1 MSAPGAA
8 QQLIEDE
15 EIGKAFDGRLL
26 RRLWPWVRPYRKRAL
41 VSIALVVPAFSLEVM
56 GPILLWAGADYWS
69 GHPLPAWLAPPG
81 DLDPVWWLGGLFVVA
96 SLGNLL
102 LDYVQ
107 AMLLAITG
115 QSAMRDMRR
124 DVFAHIQKLHMGFFD
139 GYPVGRLVT
148 RATGDIEH
156 VSEAFTA
163 GLVLLVTDVL
173 RMVGFAVVLFQIDAR
188 LAGWTFLVI
197 PPLAAAAFVFRWRVR
212 EAFRRSRVLIARL
225 NATLQESVTGMKVI
239 QLFARETRNQRE
251 FERLNA
257 EHRDS
262 WVDSIRYDS
271 ALFSVVELAAGVVF
285 SIVVWKATGYG
296 TSPGVIVAFVRYMQR
311 FFMPLRDLSAKYSV
325 MQSAMASLERIY
337 LLLDTQ
343 PAVRD
348 AAAAAPAPILTGEA
362 GVAGISPQAPW
373 AGGRGEVE
381 FRDVWFAYRNED
393 WVLRGLSFRVAPG
406 ERAAF
411 VGATGAGKTTVIK
424 LLARLYEIQRGAIL
438 LDGVDIRM
446 IPQRELRRRV
456 GMVLQDVFLFGGTI
470 AENLALG
477 RDDLSRETLQR
488 AAAAVEADRFIAR
501 LPRGYDTE
509 LRERGANLSAGQR
522 QLLSFARALA
532 HGADVLVLDEATS
545 SIDTETEATLQR
557 GIHNLMQGKTALVI
571 AHRLSTIE
579 DVDRIYALHHGRLA
593 ESGTHAELL
602 AKDGLYA
609 RLYRLQY
616 GGEGE
621 RGAAAT

>member
-1 MSAPGAA
+1 MSAPAA
-8 QQLIEDE
+8 GQQLIEDE
-15 EIGKAFDGRLL
+15 DLGRAFDGRLL
-26 RRLWPWVRPYRKRAL
+26 RRLWHWVRPYRRRAL
-41 VSIALVVPAFSLEVM
+41 LSISLVAPAFALEVL
-56 GPILLWAGADYWS
+56 GPKLLGAGANFWS
-69 GHPLPAWLAPPG
+69 GTPLPAWLAAPG
-81 DLDPVWWLGGLFVVA
+81 TIDPIWWLGGLFVVV
-96 SLGNLL
+96 SLGNLF

-107 AMLLAITG
+107 AILLAVTG
-115 QSAMRDMRR
+115 QSAMRDMRS
-124 DVFAHIQKLHMGFFD
+124 DVFTHIQKLHMGFFD

-173 RMVGFAVVLFQIDAR
+173 RMVGFAVVLFHTDAR

-197 PPLAAAAFVFRWRVR
+197 PPLAVAAFVFRWRVR

-239 QLFARETRNQRE
+239 QLFSREARNQRE
-251 FERLNA
+251 FEALNA
-257 EHRDS
+257 DHRDS
-262 WVDSIRYDS
+262 WTQSIRYDS
-271 ALFSVVELAAGVVF
+271 ALFTVVELAAGVVF
-285 SIVVWKATGYG
+285 SIVIWKATGYG
-296 TSPGVIVAFVRYMQR
+296 SAGVIVEFVRYMQR

-325 MQSAMASLERIY
+325 MQSAMASLERIF

-348 AAAAAPAPILTGEA
+348 AVAPASTSLAHSTPLGSA
-362 GVAGISPQAPW
+362 AVSPRTP
-373 AGGRGEVE
+373 RGEVE
-381 FRDVWFAYRNED
+381 FRDVWFAYRGED
-393 WVLRGLSFRVAPG
+393 WVLRGLSFRVSPG

-456 GMVLQDVFLFGGTI
+456 GMVLQDVFLFSGTI
-470 AENLALG
+470 ADNLALG
-477 RDDLSRETLQR
+477 RADLTRETLQR
-488 AAAAVEADRFIAR
+488 AAVAVEADRFIAR

-545 SIDTETEATLQR
+545 SIDTETEGLLQR
-557 GIHNLMQGKTALVI
+557 GIHTLMEDKTALVI

-579 DVDRIYALHHGRLA
+579 DVDRIYALHHGKLA
-593 ESGTHAELL
+593 ESGSHSELL

-609 RLYRLQY
+609 RLYKLQY
-616 GGEGE
+616 SSEPPE
-621 RGAAAT
+621 AAAG

>member
-1 MSAPGAA
+1 MSATAPAPKQ

-15 EIGKAFDGRLL
+15 DLGRAFDGTLL
-26 RRLWPWVRPYRKRAL
+26 RRLWHWIKPYRRRAL
-41 VSIALVVPAFSLEVM
+41 LSISLVAPAFAFDVSAIV
-56 GPILLWAGADYWS
+56 ILGLATNSWAGIAIPS
-69 GHPLPAWLAPPG
+69 VLAPPAG
-81 DLDPVWWLGGLFVVA
+81 IDPIWWLGLLFAGV
-96 SLGNLL
+96 SLCNLG

-107 AMLLAITG
+107 AMLLATTG
-115 QSAMRDMRR
+115 QSAMRDLRR
-124 DVFAHIQKLHMGFFD
+124 DVFAHIQKLHMAFFD

-148 RATGDIEH
+148 RATSDVEH

-163 GLVLLVTDVL
+163 GLVLLVTDIL
-173 RMVGFAVVLFQIDAR
+173 RMAGYAAILFVVDAQ
-188 LAGWTFLVI
+188 LAAWTFLVI
-197 PPLAAAAFVFRWRVR
+197 PPLAFCAFLFRWRVR

-239 QLFARETRNQRE
+239 QLFSREARNQRE
-251 FERLNA
+251 FEALNG

-271 ALFSVVELAAGVVF
+271 ALFTVVELAAGVVF
-285 SIVVWKATGYG
+285 SVVIWKATGHG
-296 TSPGVIVAFVRYMQR
+296 SPGVIVMFIRFMTR

-325 MQSAMASLERIY
+325 MQSAMASLERIF
-337 LLLDTQ
+337 LLLDTK
-343 PAVRD
+343 PAVTD
-348 AAAAAPAPILTGEA
+348 AMAAPEHSGAL
-362 GVAGISPQAPW
+362 VARAHV
-373 AGGRGEVE
+373 ARGEVE

-393 WVLRGLSFRVAPG
+393 WVLRGLSFRIAAG

-438 LDGVDIRM
+438 LDGIDIRM
-446 IPQRELRRRV
+446 IPQRELRQRV
-456 GMVLQDVFLFGGTI
+456 GMVLQDVFLFSGTI
-470 AENLALG
+470 ADNLALG
-477 RDDLSRETLQR
+477 RSDLSQATLQR

-557 GIHNLMQGKTALVI
+557 GIHTLMQGKTALVI

-579 DVDRIYALHHGRLA
+579 DVDRIYALHHGKLA
-593 ESGTHAELL
+593 ESGSHTELL
-602 AKDGLYA
+602 AHDGLYA
-609 RLYRLQY
+609 RLHRLQY
-616 GGEGE
+616 GGE
-621 RGAAAT
+621 ATT

>member
-1 MSAPGAA
+1 MSAPPQQQQALFEEEELGRAIDGA
-8 QQLIEDE
+8 LL
-15 EIGKAFDGRLL
+15 GRLW
-26 RRLWPWVRPYRKRAL
+26 RWVRPFRRRAL
-41 VSIALVVPAFSLEVM
+41 LSILLVVPAFAFEVA
-56 GPILLWAGADYWS
+56 GPWILGKGADLWS
-69 GHPLPAWLAPPG
+69 GKPLPTALAPPAG
-81 DLDPVWWLGGLFVVA
+81 VDPIWWLGALFAAV
-96 SLGNLL
+96 SLANLG

-107 AMLLAITG
+107 AILLATTG
-115 QSAMRDMRR
+115 QSAMRDLRR
-124 DVFAHIQKLHMGFFD
+124 SVFEHIQKLHMGFFD

-148 RATGDIEH
+148 RATSDVEH
-156 VSEAFTA
+156 VSEMFTA

-173 RMVGFAVVLFQIDAR
+173 RMLGFAVVLFWVDAR
-188 LAGWTFLVI
+188 LAAWTFLVV

-212 EAFRRSRVLIARL
+212 EAFRLSRVLIARI
-225 NATLQESVTGMKVI
+225 NATLQETVTGMKVV
-239 QLFARETRNQRE
+239 QLFSREARNQRD
-251 FERLNA
+251 FERLNG

-262 WVDSIRYDS
+262 WIDSIRYDA
-271 ALFSVVELAAGVVF
+271 ALFTTVELASGVVF
-285 SIVVWKATGYG
+285 SIVIWKATGYA
-296 TSPGVIVAFVRYMQR
+296 SPGPIVMFTRYMTR

-337 LLLDTQ
+337 QLLDTQ

-348 AAAAAPAPILTGEA
+348 
-362 GVAGISPQAPW
+362 VASSLATAPQASRAQRPT
-373 AGGRGEVE
+373 RGEVE

-393 WVLRGLSFRVAPG
+393 WILRGLSFRVAPG
-406 ERAAF
+406 ERVAL

-438 LDGVDIRM
+438 LDGVDIRE

-456 GMVLQDVFLFGGTI
+456 GMVLQDVFLFSGSV
-470 AENLALG
+470 ADNLALG
-477 RDDLSRETLQR
+477 RADLERAQLER
-488 AAAAVEADRFIAR
+488 AAAAVEADRFIRR
-501 LPRGYDTE
+501 LPQGYETE

-557 GIHNLMQGKTALVI
+557 GIHTLMESKTALVI

-593 ESGTHAELL
+593 EAGSHAELL
-602 AKDGLYA
+602 AQGGLYA

-616 GGEGE
+616 GADAP
-621 RGAAAT
+621 AAAAAGS

>member
-1 MSAPGAA
+1 MSAPAAA

-15 EIGKAFDGRLL
+15 DLGRAVDVALL
-26 RRLWPWVRPYRKRAL
+26 RRLWRWIRPYRRRAF
-41 VSIALVVPAFSLEVM
+41 VSIALVAPAFTFDI
-56 GPILLWAGADYWS
+56 GAILVLGLATNAWIGME
-69 GHPLPAWLAPPG
+69 LPAALAAPEG
-81 DLDPVWWLGGLFVVA
+81 FDPIWWLGLLFA
-96 SLGNLL
+96 GMSLANLV

-107 AMLLAITG
+107 AILLATTG
-115 QSAMRDMRR
+115 QAAMRDLRR
-124 DVFAHIQKLHMGFFD
+124 DAFAHIQKLHMGFFD

-148 RATGDIEH
+148 RATSDVEH

-173 RMVGFAVVLFQIDAR
+173 RMIGYASILFVVDAR
-188 LAGWTFLVI
+188 LAAWTFAVI
-197 PPLAAAAFVFRWRVR
+197 PPLAFAAFLFRWRVR
-212 EAFRRSRVLIARL
+212 DAFRRSRVLIARL

-239 QLFARETRNQRE
+239 QLFSREARNQRE
-251 FERLNA
+251 FEALNG

-262 WVDSIRYDS
+262 WIDSIRYDS
-271 ALFSVVELAAGVVF
+271 ALFTVVELAAGVVF
-285 SIVVWKATGYG
+285 SIVIWKATGYG
-296 TSPGVIVAFVRYMQR
+296 SAGTIVVFVRFMTR

-325 MQSAMASLERIY
+325 MQSAMASLERIF

-348 AAAAAPAPILTGEA
+348 AVAPAAPIESARARGA
-362 GVAGISPQAPW
+362 H
-373 AGGRGEVE
+373 RGEVE
-381 FRDVWFAYRNED
+381 FRDVWFAYRGED
-393 WVLRGLSFRVAPG
+393 WVLKGLSFRIAAG

-470 AENLALG
+470 ADNLALG
-477 RDDLSRETLQR
+477 RRDLGRETLQR

-501 LPRGYDTE
+501 LPRGYETE

-557 GIHNLMQGKTALVI
+557 GIHTLMEGKTALVI

-579 DVDRIYALHHGRLA
+579 DVDRIYALHHGKLA
-593 ESGTHAELL
+593 ESGSHAELL
-602 AKDGLYA
+602 AKGGLYA

-616 GGEGE
+616 GGEA
-621 RGAAAT
+621 GAAVAS